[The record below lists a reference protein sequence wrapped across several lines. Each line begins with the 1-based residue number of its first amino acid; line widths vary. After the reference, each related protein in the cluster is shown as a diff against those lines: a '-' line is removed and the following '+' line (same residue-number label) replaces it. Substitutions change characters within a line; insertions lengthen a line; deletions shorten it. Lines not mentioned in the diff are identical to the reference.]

1 MNTSKGGFLMEEGKR
16 SKEYNKGYKDAE
28 KDLLDKE
35 NMKLFTEGYKS
46 GYKDGYKVA
55 MKDVKKMMLLKVP
68 PEIRKQ
74 MEEEGAQPQWPWP
87 W

>member
-1 MNTSKGGFLMEEGKR
+1 
-16 SKEYNKGYKDAE
+16 
-28 KDLLDKE
+28 
-35 NMKLFTEGYKS
+35 MKLFTEGYKA
-46 GYKDGYKVA
+46 GYKDGYKAA

-74 MEEEGAQPQWPWP
+74 MEEEGAQPGWPFP